1 LNNAKPL
8 GSRRVNRSVHKSR
21 ENSPPTTWFHAFSNI
36 YEARGA
42 LGSGGGRRALYRCVI
57 GNAAANPKEDETM
70 KNLTKNMMI
79 AAAALAVAAGVAQ
92 AQTIK
97 AEVPF
102 SFRVAGTA
110 MPAGEYRV
118 ESKSGVGG
126 PIFWV
131 VNADAHRSIVTIAYL
146 HNYVPSS
153 GDPKLTFE
161 CSGANCALVQ
171 MSSGQGATYG
181 FTHPSLGR
189 DEPTRV
195 AVIRAVM
202 VKTR

>member
-1 LNNAKPL
+1 
-8 GSRRVNRSVHKSR
+8 VNRSVHKSR

-102 SFRVAGTA
+102 SFRVAGAA
-110 MPAGEYRV
+110 MPAGEYWV
-118 ESKSGVGG
+118 TASSSVGG
-126 PIFWV
+126 SPLFKLR
-131 VNADAHRSIVTIAYL
+131 NADTRHSIMAMP
-146 HNYVPSS
+146 YVANDRKPGSPEAS
-153 GDPKLTFE
+153 LTFA
-161 CSGANCALVQ
+161 CGGAQCTLVQ
-171 MSSGQGATYG
+171 VANGSGKEYRFQSPKPGG
-181 FTHPSLGR
+181 
-189 DEPTRV
+189 DEDSRV
-195 AVIRAVM
+195 AVIRAVL
-202 VKTR
+202 VNGR